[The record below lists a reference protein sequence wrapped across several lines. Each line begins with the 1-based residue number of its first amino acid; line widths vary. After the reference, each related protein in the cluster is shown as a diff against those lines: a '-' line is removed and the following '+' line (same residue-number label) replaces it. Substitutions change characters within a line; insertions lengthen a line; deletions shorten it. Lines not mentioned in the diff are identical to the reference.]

1 MIVVARGSLPTFR
14 HVVVRKPHSLRSI
27 GGDTGVRRLVD
38 RFYDLIDSAP
48 EAATIRTLHASS
60 LKASRD
66 KLHLYLSYWTG
77 GPQTYIERNGHPR
90 LRARHLPF
98 AIGTRE
104 RDEWLWAMD
113 RALDEHDMPDTLRSQ
128 LREKLHSLADH
139 MRNQQDD

>member
-1 MIVVARGSLPTFR
+1 MSPTANLT
-14 HVVVRKPHSLRSI
+14 PYELL
-27 GGDTGVRRLVD
+27 GGDAGVRRLVD

-48 EAATIRTLHASS
+48 EAATIRTLHAAS

-66 KLHLYLSYWTG
+66 KLHLYLSYSTG

-139 MRNQQDD
+139 MRNQQDN